1 MKFEKVSF
9 KIEKSL
15 LKSVEKYAHEN
26 EINRSEALRNLIQLA
41 LKILNLKDEG
51 DNTMQDELTKMNID
65 TWLIMA
71 QLYKLTGR
79 DDPDI
84 EDIKKD
90 FSNKTRKLFSQKF
103 PNLSSQFEDY
113 ISPKKLK

>member
-15 LKSVEKYAHEN
+15 LKSVEKYANEN

-51 DNTMQDELTKMNID
+51 DNTTQDELTKMNID
-65 TWLIMA
+65 MWLIMA

-79 DDPDI
+79 DEPDI